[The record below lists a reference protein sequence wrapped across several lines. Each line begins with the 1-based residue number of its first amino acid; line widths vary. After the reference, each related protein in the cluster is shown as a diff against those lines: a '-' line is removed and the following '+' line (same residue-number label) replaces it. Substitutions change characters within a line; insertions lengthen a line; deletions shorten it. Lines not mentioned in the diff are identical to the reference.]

1 MYDSVSNQSMC
12 KVEVMATDN
21 DKTGPA
27 KKFCDH
33 GVSGKFPTNL
43 KGHCH
48 LKKHHPDEYEEV
60 RQNEEKA
67 KKAAKAKA
75 EISATKTF
83 GPQKQLTIS
92 EALQGKC
99 EYDRN
104 SEWYK
109 NITKKLAVFV
119 GSSIVENVKFQQ
131 FIKSLDSRYP
141 LPSRTLLGKELDK
154 VLVDLKANIHTY
166 LAISTLTW
174 LQPKK

>member
-21 DKTGPA
+21 DKPGPA

-43 KGHCH
+43 EGHCH

-60 RQNEEKA
+60 HQNEEKA

-83 GPQKQLTIS
+83 SPQKQLTITHS
-92 EALQGKC
+92 Q
-99 EYDRN
+99 
-104 SEWYK
+104 
-109 NITKKLAVFV
+109 
-119 GSSIVENVKFQQ
+119 
-131 FIKSLDSRYP
+131 
-141 LPSRTLLGKELDK
+141 LGKELDK
-154 VLVDLKANIHTY
+154 VLVDL
-166 LAISTLTW
+166 ISTLTW
-174 LQPKK
+174 LQPKKISSHKLAFWAAAR